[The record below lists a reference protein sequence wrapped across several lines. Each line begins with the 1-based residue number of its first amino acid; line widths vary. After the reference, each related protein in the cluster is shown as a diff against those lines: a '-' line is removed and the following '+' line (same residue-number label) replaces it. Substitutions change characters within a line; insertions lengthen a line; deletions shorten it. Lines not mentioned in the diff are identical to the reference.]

1 MTNWVKFGVPRV
13 AVVRRPNG
21 AMLLRAQDRLAEYP
35 PRMGDVFLGQA
46 EKTPDRL
53 YMASRDPSG
62 AWRKVTYAEM
72 GRLVRAI
79 GQAVLDRKLD
89 RDRPVMIVAENGV
102 DHALMS
108 IGCLIVGVPFTAV
121 SAAYA
126 RPGQGFTKLKY
137 ILDLI
142 RPGLIFV
149 DNGTRY
155 AGARDALAT
164 ANAEVTVAG
173 DLPPGADVTPFAAL
187 TRTTPTAAV
196 EAASRTVGPDTVAK
210 ILFTSGS
217 TDMPKGVINTHRML
231 CSNQA
236 MIAFQ
241 WPFLHAEA
249 PVLCDWLPWS
259 HPFAGNHNFHLVPWH
274 GGTYYVDHGKPA
286 PGLIDKTVANLRD
299 VSPTMYL
306 DVPRGYA
313 LLLDYLERDA
323 ALRERFFAKLQF
335 VFYAGAAM
343 ADSLQARLRALA
355 EQVTIV
361 RPLVIAF
368 EHIGRDHLAVMAR
381 HRRQRR
387 CHRRRHP

>member
-108 IGCLIVGVPFTAV
+108 IGCLIVGVPFTAG

-126 RPGQGFTKLKY
+126 
-137 ILDLI
+137 

-249 PVLCDWLPWS
+249 PVLCD
-259 HPFAGNHNFHLVPWH
+259 
-274 GGTYYVDHGKPA
+274 
-286 PGLIDKTVANLRD
+286 
-299 VSPTMYL
+299 
-306 DVPRGYA
+306 
-313 LLLDYLERDA
+313 
-323 ALRERFFAKLQF
+323 
-335 VFYAGAAM
+335 
-343 ADSLQARLRALA
+343 
-355 EQVTIV
+355 
-361 RPLVIAF
+361 
-368 EHIGRDHLAVMAR
+368 
-381 HRRQRR
+381 
-387 CHRRRHP
+387 